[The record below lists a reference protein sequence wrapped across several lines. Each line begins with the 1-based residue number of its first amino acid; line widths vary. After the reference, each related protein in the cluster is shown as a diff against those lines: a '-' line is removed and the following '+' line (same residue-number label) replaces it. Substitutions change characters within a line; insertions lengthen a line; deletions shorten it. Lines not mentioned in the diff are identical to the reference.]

1 MVNVELAAEWTENLP
16 LIPFSDF
23 ERARS
28 SDKLFPYGPSG
39 CGKSRATF
47 ELVRENLSCNAK
59 LAIKI
64 GVIVFV
70 KPLLMVVI
78 IIIAKLLM
86 LLLLFLS
93 SMFVYLHHMAG
104 SSI

>member
-1 MVNVELAAEWTENLP
+1 MVNVELAAEGTENLP

-47 ELVRENLSCNAK
+47 ELVRENLSYNAK

-64 GVIVFV
+64 GVVVFV
-70 KPLLMVVI
+70 KPLLMVI
-78 IIIAKLLM
+78 IITTAKLLM
-86 LLLLFLS
+86 LLLLLS
-93 SMFVYLHHMAG
+93 SMFVYLHHVAG